1 MNKMIAAVSLVFLTA
16 SSLAGAADWSGKV
29 LKLGVDPTYP
39 PLEYKNQDGTL
50 TGFGVDIAEALCAE
64 LKARCVWVE
73 SSWDGMIPDCW
84 RASSMR
90 WRRR

>member
-39 PLEYKNQDGTL
+39 PLEYL
-50 TGFGVDIAEALCAE
+50 SLIH
-64 LKARCVWVE
+64 
-73 SSWDGMIPDCW
+73 I
-84 RASSMR
+84 
-90 WRRR
+90 